1 MTKRQQGIP
10 LRPNV
15 VIKPQFI
22 LDKFTLNDDDD
33 EEDDEI
39 LNENDESFDEE
50 ENSIKYDGNFFK
62 SNPFQNDKFVP
73 MEVLSEQKSGIL
85 TEKVTEKE
93 EVVEKTEEETEN
105 EKNRQNFLDWKEKL
119 EV

>member
-1 MTKRQQGIP
+1 
-10 LRPNV
+10 
-15 VIKPQFI
+15 
-22 LDKFTLNDDDD
+22 
-33 EEDDEI
+33 
-39 LNENDESFDEE
+39 
-50 ENSIKYDGNFFK
+50 
-62 SNPFQNDKFVP
+62 

>member
-22 LDKFTLNDDDD
+22 LDKFQSNDDE

-39 LNENDESFDEE
+39 LDENNESFEDEE
-50 ENSIKYDGNFFK
+50 ESNKYDGNFFK
-62 SNPFQNDKFVP
+62 SKPFQNDKFVP

>member
-22 LDKFTLNDDDD
+22 LDKFPSNDDD

-39 LNENDESFDEE
+39 LNENYESFDEE
-50 ENSIKYDGNFFK
+50 ENNIKYDGNFFK
-62 SNPFQNDKFVP
+62 SNPFHNDKFVP